1 MRWVRDYTPQPEQG
15 RLYRTA
21 LWITL
26 GGNVFLAAIKG
37 VVAYLSGSV
46 ALYADTANSI
56 SDVLYSLLMVLGLW
70 MALRPPDLSH
80 PQGHSRFEPL
90 VGLMVSFSM
99 AFAGYEAG
107 RASVERFLT
116 GATAIEPGLPTIVLL
131 VSAAVK
137 LAMFF
142 TIRNIAVRLFSPT
155 LKTTARDHISDV
167 LTSIAAFIGAFGS
180 SLIHP
185 VLDPIAGLAVSG
197 WIFRAAFLAARENL
211 TFLTGGGA
219 DEGLRKKIVDTAK
232 DVPGVLRV
240 HHLMTDYS
248 GPRLVIDLHIN
259 VDANAPLRD
268 THQIEDEVMRRLEE
282 FQEIDRAYV
291 HIEPHD
297 WQE

>member
-1 MRWVRDYTPQPEQG
+1 MRWVREYKPQPGQNHI
-15 RLYRTA
+15 YRTA

-26 GGNVFLAAIKG
+26 GGNIFLAAIKG
-37 VVAYLSGSV
+37 IATYLTGSV
-46 ALYADTANSI
+46 ALYSDTANSI
-56 SDVLYSLLMVLGLW
+56 SDVFYSVLMVIGLW
-70 MALRPPDLSH
+70 MAQRPPDLTH

-99 AFAGYEAG
+99 GFAGYEAG
-107 RASVERFLT
+107 RSSIERFIT
-116 GATAIEPGLPTIVLL
+116 GAVAIEPGLPSIVLG

-137 LAMFF
+137 LGMFLV
-142 TIRNIAVRLFSPT
+142 ISKIAAKLFSPT

-180 SLIHP
+180 SAIHP
-185 VLDPIAGLAVSG
+185 TLDPIAGLAVSL
-197 WIFRAAFLAARENL
+197 WIFRAAFFAAKENL

-219 DEGLRKKIVDTAK
+219 DEELRKKIVATAQN
-232 DVPGVLRV
+232 VPGVLRV

-259 VDANAPLRD
+259 VDGEAPLRD
-268 THQIEDEVMRRLEE
+268 THQIEDEVMRRLESIR
-282 FQEIDRAYV
+282 EIDRAYV
-291 HIEPHD
+291 HIEPDD

>member
-1 MRWVRDYTPQPEQG
+1 MRLVRDFEPQPALN

-26 GGNVFLAAIKG
+26 GGNIILATSKG
-37 VVAYLSGSV
+37 IATYLSGSV
-46 ALYADTANSI
+46 ALYSDTANSI
-56 SDVLYSLLMVLGLW
+56 SDVLYSILMVIGLW
-70 MALRPPDLSH
+70 MAQRPPDLTH

-107 RASVERFLT
+107 RASLERFLA
-116 GATAIEPGLPTIVLL
+116 GGTAIEPGLPTIVLI

-137 LAMFF
+137 LGMFF
-142 TIRNIAVRLFSPT
+142 YIRKIAIALYSPT
-155 LKTTARDHISDV
+155 LKTTAKDNLSDV
-167 LTSIAAFIGAFGS
+167 LTSSAAFIGAFGS

-185 VLDPIAGLAVSG
+185 LLDPIAGFMVSL
-197 WIFRAAFLAARENL
+197 WIFRAAFLATKENL

-219 DEGLRKKIVDTAK
+219 NELLRKKILETAQA
-232 DVPGVLRV
+232 VPGVLRV

-259 VDANAPLRD
+259 VDGESPLRH
-268 THQIEDEVMRRLEE
+268 THQIEDEVMQRLEE
-282 FQEIDRAYV
+282 IPEIDRAYV
-291 HIEPHD
+291 HIEPDD